1 MGGAGQDAWE
11 GSAVCALAWVGSRG
25 GGGGGVKG
33 GAGAVELDLLGVK
46 CERRER
52 WWWVGGR
59 TRSGEGVVAGRSNLR
74 QGAVRKRREQPAATG
89 GRTARVAESQ
99 IRRFSDVQIFSIFR
113 PHRPQTARCNNLP
126 PRCCTPGQWGAD
138 SASGNGRESFP
149 PASKQASRQASR
161 REGTWD
167 LCSCATLLHP
177 PFSRDLCW
185 TPGLLGVAL
194 SVAIMC
200 VDYKCSEDGRVV
212 NGKTVQYC
220 TVPSNRRAHRVG
232 P

>member
-25 GGGGGVKG
+25 GRGGGVKG

-52 WWWVGGR
+52 CGGWVVGGGR

-74 QGAVRKRREQPAATG
+74 QGAVRKKWEEPAATG

-113 PHRPQTARCNNLP
+113 PHRPQTARCNDLP

-138 SASGNGRESFP
+138 SASGNGRESFA
-149 PASKQASRQASR
+149 PASKQAGR
-161 REGTWD
+161 REEAG
-167 LCSCATLLHP
+167 
-177 PFSRDLCW
+177 
-185 TPGLLGVAL
+185 
-194 SVAIMC
+194 
-200 VDYKCSEDGRVV
+200 KQESEGSP
-212 NGKTVQYC
+212 QII
-220 TVPSNRRAHRVG
+220 
-232 P
+232 

>member
-11 GSAVCALAWVGSRG
+11 GSAVCALAWVGSR
-25 GGGGGVKG
+25 G

-149 PASKQASRQASR
+149 PASKQARGHLGLVQLRHPAPPALLPRSLLDARII
-161 REGTWD
+161 GGCP
-167 LCSCATLLHP
+167 LCCNNV
-177 PFSRDLCW
+177 C
-185 TPGLLGVAL
+185 GLQV
-194 SVAIMC
+194 
-200 VDYKCSEDGRVV
+200 
-212 NGKTVQYC
+212 
-220 TVPSNRRAHRVG
+220 
-232 P
+232 